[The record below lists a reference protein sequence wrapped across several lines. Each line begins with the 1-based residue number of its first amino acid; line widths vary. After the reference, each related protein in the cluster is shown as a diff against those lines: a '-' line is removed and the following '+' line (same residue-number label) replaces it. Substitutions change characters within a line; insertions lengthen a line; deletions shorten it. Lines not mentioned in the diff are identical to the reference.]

1 MLNNEIFQHYGTIY
15 LQNFKYEQE
24 INKNYA
30 KTKNMKERKTKQKTC
45 TFLILI
51 Y

>member
-1 MLNNEIFQHYGTIY
+1 MNYFNITFLCYGTIY

-30 KTKNMKERKTKQKTC
+30 KTKNMKERKTKQKMC
-45 TFLILI
+45 TFLF
-51 Y
+51 